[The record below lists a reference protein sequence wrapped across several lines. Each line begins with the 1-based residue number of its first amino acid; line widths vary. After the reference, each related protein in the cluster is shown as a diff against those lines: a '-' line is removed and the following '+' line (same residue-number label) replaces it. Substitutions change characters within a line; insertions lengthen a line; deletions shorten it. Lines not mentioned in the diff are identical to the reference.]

1 MNIFYFLSQIIL
13 GMKMS
18 AAVVVQTDT
27 KQNMH
32 ESGLV
37 RGRAKVSY
45 QKKYL

>member
-1 MNIFYFLSQIIL
+1 
-13 GMKMS
+13 MKMS

-37 RGRAKVSY
+37 RGRAKVSSNIEDVEEGSN
-45 QKKYL
+45 